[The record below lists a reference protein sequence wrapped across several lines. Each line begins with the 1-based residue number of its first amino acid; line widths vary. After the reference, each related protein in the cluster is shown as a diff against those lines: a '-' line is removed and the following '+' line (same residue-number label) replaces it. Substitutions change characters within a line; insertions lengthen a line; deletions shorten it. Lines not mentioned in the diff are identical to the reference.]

1 MNVPLSPVLAALTLT
16 VAILFAVV
24 CIVLA
29 TIYRRHASKNTTKK
43 LKPTKSAQLTST
55 PDCQLDSA
63 VHHQTHD
70 PNGIQTP
77 LVDSGGGMGRRGSPT
92 MGGEP
97 PDGDETDPDVIP
109 NQYERRPPK
118 TTLPTPL
125 FRSPSARLIHRNGG
139 EHLLHEEERHC
150 DGSSLASLTG
160 SNTESYATLGR
171 ANNSSVTSTLSP
183 LSQQAST
190 ATLPLPSMSVT
201 GVGAV
206 GSLLSSPASQSLVTS
221 TLNEYR
227 FRPEVVTTSNR
238 IQESCI

>member
-1 MNVPLSPVLAALTLT
+1 M
-16 VAILFAVV
+16 
-24 CIVLA
+24 
-29 TIYRRHASKNTTKK
+29 YRRHASKNTTKK

-55 PDCQLDSA
+55 PDCQLDA
-63 VHHQTHD
+63 TVHHQTHD

-77 LVDSGGGMGRRGSPT
+77 LVDSGGGGGGGGLGGSGGIGGGFGGPLGRRGSPT
-92 MGGEP
+92 MIGEP

-125 FRSPSARLIHRNGG
+125 FRSPSARLIQRNGG
-139 EHLLHEEERHC
+139 EHLLHEDERHC

-160 SNTESYATLGR
+160 SHTESYATLGR

-183 LSQQAST
+183 LSQQPST
-190 ATLPLPSMSVT
+190 ATLPLPSLPSMSVT
-201 GVGAV
+201 SVGAV
-206 GSLLSSPASQSLVTS
+206 GSLLSSPASQSSGLVTS

>member
-29 TIYRRHASKNTTKK
+29 TIYRRHASKNSSKK
-43 LKPTKSAQLTST
+43 LKSAKSAHLTST
-55 PDCQLDSA
+55 PIDCQIDSSA
-63 VHHQTHD
+63 HHHHHHHHHQTHD

-77 LVDSGGGMGRRGSPT
+77 LVDGSCGTLGRRSPQ
-92 MGGEP
+92 MAGEP

-139 EHLLHEEERHC
+139 EHLLHEDERHC

-160 SNTESYATLGR
+160 SNSEVHHYSFK
-171 ANNSSVTSTLSP
+171 
-183 LSQQAST
+183 
-190 ATLPLPSMSVT
+190 PSK
-201 GVGAV
+201 
-206 GSLLSSPASQSLVTS
+206 QIY
-221 TLNEYR
+221 E
-227 FRPEVVTTSNR
+227 
-238 IQESCI
+238 